1 MFTCAILA
9 GLGLSRRRERLTV
22 ETVTAEDPTEGYGI
36 FPKWV
41 LGKVSMRGLALFT
54 VLTVHANKHG
64 ICWPSVSTIAHEMG
78 ASKDTVTRATKELQE
93 IGLLHVEKRKSR
105 DGKRHLSNIYQ
116 IRLYDPGSPEWGAPL
131 EWYVDKEEDACGKEF
146 AGTRNLRPPYP
157 QFAATLPANLGRRI
171 TKRELPREKE
181 EGYVRDTREESVDNV
196 AAVADLSSRS
206 EIVGAAS
213 PLPTA
218 GNLALAEVPKF
229 VPASLETEQ
238 SPAYNPTPLKV
249 VEDVPVVPVGDPG
262 GNVFHCVRHRHV
274 VNPPACREC
283 GEARKREQDRLQAEA
298 EAREKERRA
307 QPLCECHLDTR
318 LGLDGV
324 CRKCEVDHR
333 IPDSAHDPEA
343 CRLCREGVPVAVASR
358 ADSIGFRGNQRV
370 PGGPVGSW
378 RDRLTARLRM

>member
-1 MFTCAILA
+1 M
-9 GLGLSRRRERLTV
+9 

-131 EWYVDKEEDACGKEF
+131 EWYVDKEEDACGKES

-206 EIVGAAS
+206 EIVGGGEAA
-213 PLPTA
+213 PTA
-218 GNLALAEVPKF
+218 GNLALAEVLKF
-229 VPASLETEQ
+229 VPASLEIDQ
-238 SPAYNPTPLKV
+238 SPDYTPTPLKV

-274 VNPPACREC
+274 VNPPACRAC

-333 IPDSAHDPEA
+333 IPDSPHDPEA

>member
-131 EWYVDKEEDACGKEF
+131 EWYVDKEEDACGKES
-146 AGTRNLRPPYP
+146 AGTRKLRPTYP
-157 QFAATLPANLGRRI
+157 QI
-171 TKRELPREKE
+171 
-181 EGYVRDTREESVDNV
+181 
-196 AAVADLSSRS
+196 
-206 EIVGAAS
+206 
-213 PLPTA
+213 
-218 GNLALAEVPKF
+218 
-229 VPASLETEQ
+229 
-238 SPAYNPTPLKV
+238 
-249 VEDVPVVPVGDPG
+249 
-262 GNVFHCVRHRHV
+262 
-274 VNPPACREC
+274 
-283 GEARKREQDRLQAEA
+283 
-298 EAREKERRA
+298 
-307 QPLCECHLDTR
+307 
-318 LGLDGV
+318 
-324 CRKCEVDHR
+324 
-333 IPDSAHDPEA
+333 
-343 CRLCREGVPVAVASR
+343 
-358 ADSIGFRGNQRV
+358 
-370 PGGPVGSW
+370 
-378 RDRLTARLRM
+378 